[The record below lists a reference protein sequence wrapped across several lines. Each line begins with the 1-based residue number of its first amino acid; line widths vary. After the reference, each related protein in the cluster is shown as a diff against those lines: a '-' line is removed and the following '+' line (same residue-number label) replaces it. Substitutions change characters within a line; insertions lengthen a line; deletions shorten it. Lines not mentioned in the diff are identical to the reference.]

1 MDRPFIPMDKWVPA
15 ASLLLSPGVPA
26 GRFMDVAFH
35 QLSRLIVWDGRC
47 PGRKVCEAKGT
58 GDG

>member
-1 MDRPFIPMDKWVPA
+1 MDKWVPA